1 MKLSKLSKLKLKSN
15 KLAAIS
21 AVWIIVII
29 GSSLLLGDTGLFV
42 QMLPVLCIGGFLS
55 VMIEI
60 YTDRLFGN

>member
-1 MKLSKLSKLKLKSN
+1 MKLSKLSKLKMKSN

-29 GSSLLLGDTGLFV
+29 GSSLLLGEGGLFV

-60 YTDRLFGN
+60 YTEKIFEK

>member
-1 MKLSKLSKLKLKSN
+1 MKLNKVSKLKIKAN

-29 GSSLLLGDTGLFV
+29 GSSLLLGESGLFV
-42 QMLPVLCIGGFLS
+42 QMLPILCIGGFLS

-60 YTDRLFGN
+60 YTDRLFGL